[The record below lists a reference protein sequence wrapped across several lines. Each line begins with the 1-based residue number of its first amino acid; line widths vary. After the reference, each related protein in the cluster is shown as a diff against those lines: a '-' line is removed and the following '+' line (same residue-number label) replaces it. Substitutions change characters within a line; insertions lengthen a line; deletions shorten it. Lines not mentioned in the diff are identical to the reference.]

1 MAAAKAEVKKEEDL
15 SLPEYFMRGARKGF
29 TLPLN

>member
-15 SLPEYFMRGARKGF
+15 SLPEYFMRGARERV
-29 TLPLN
+29 LHYR